1 MKLSELDMGGSM
13 VTNNRLSV
21 PLLEYWKEHQG
32 EIAGFLT
39 IAEGIA
45 RAVMDLHND
54 SNVHGRLSPETIFIE
69 VNDLSR
75 ESQQAKPTM
84 ITLIHERTE
93 TSWAYRAPEQSGRLK
108 RDTDARTD
116 LYALGVIL
124 YELLVGELP
133 YQADDRAE
141 WIYAH
146 LAKRPPHPSETNHR
160 IPQQIGNIL
169 IKLMAKA
176 PEERYQSA
184 YGLLNDI
191 QRCRTEWERSGIIGD
206 FVLGSK
212 DFAGQLRMP
221 IVLSG
226 REQDMAALTDSYADS
241 LSGKTA
247 FVLVSGGA
255 GIGKTTLIREWY
267 RTQQQER
274 GYFISGKAD
283 PLIREVPYAPL
294 IQAFQ
299 ELIHRLLSGSADQL
313 SRWKDKLT
321 TALGDHAGIVTEMIP
336 NMNLIIGEQPV
347 AETLPWTESRNRLH
361 FAFQAMIRT
370 FAGKRSPFILF
381 LDDAHWADAATLDF
395 IRGISESRD
404 LGYFLGII
412 AYRDKDMQP
421 EHGGNLPNLAEGDH
435 RRIVLSS
442 LTLLE
447 TERFLCRTLHVEE
460 ASGRSLAEVIFQ
472 KTAGNPLYIKQFVQT
487 LYANKWL
494 RFDTRKEIWQ
504 WDADEISKQDT
515 LGDVWD
521 VMLDKLPYPTG
532 YALRLAA
539 CIGHSFDMHTLA
551 AICEQSPEQVME
563 QLEPALREG
572 LVLPVREREKWP
584 VRSMAADASFLES
597 TDPNMWFVFIHD
609 TIRQAA
615 YDIVTSEEK
624 DTIHARIGRYRWGF
638 QSVDKPDDQ
647 MYTTLYHFMLGQ
659 NQLTDR
665 DEKRL
670 VAEMALQA
678 SRKARKSAAYL
689 SAVTYLTFGTG
700 LLTDKDWEEHH
711 TLTYELYMER
721 MQAEVL
727 CGHLEAGKELF
738 EELIAHAQ
746 HHLEELK
753 TYAVKLELDINCGN
767 AREAFHTGVQV
778 LGQLG
783 IELPNQ
789 VGTARRQKELSQTRK
804 LLREGMEREL
814 HPERS
819 QEVSPQQ
826 LAILQLLPI
835 VARASSFVDMNLF
848 VVIICRSIRLM
859 IAHHA
864 ANQFPEIIAIFASY
878 ISSEEGRH
886 KEGSELSEAALHLG
900 DTTYS
905 PLKAKLSF
913 IYALTHFWRMSAQE
927 TWPLFKEAHRLS
939 LASGDM
945 YYAGFSLRGMKFS
958 LFFGGHLEELLEFC
972 QVQGGTFHKKDDF
985 IMKSFMLYQQFV
997 KCLKG
1002 ETASRLTLDDDVFD
1016 ERSFLTS
1023 LSPSETRI
1031 GLAFEYEIC
1040 KIQLLYIFGQYQEA
1054 AQLWEQTEH
1063 SERYYKYHSHLPEG
1077 MLYGFLAL
1085 SAIYGD
1091 QTESQQVLADGKL
1104 RSMLGQMRKWSEL
1117 GSSHFQIRL
1126 LLMQGEAARLRGKW
1140 EQALTCYD
1148 EAIDAARENGYTHLE
1163 AIACELAGK
1172 LLLASGKKKFAKTYL
1187 LDAHHGFQTWG
1198 ANEKCLQLRE
1208 QYPDLWVRTNEDGRV
1223 WDRDLKRTRE
1233 SVQAD
1238 HREANEEPLVEVE
1251 RDMFKKAAAR
1261 LTQAYGF
1268 EQLLG
1273 HYLVTLMENAGAAK
1287 GFWIVNKEGDLW
1299 IEAEHDINRNISK
1312 SGHSASLE
1320 SCFDLPI
1327 SVIRFV
1333 ARIKQ
1338 PLVLEDAH
1346 LDDLFAWDPY
1356 IRSVRPRSIICLPV
1370 QQLDRLAGIVYLENE
1385 AVIGAQASERLE
1397 LMQMMSVQLAVL
1409 NRLANEVTA
1418 GKMAPPVMGTDKPKF
1433 EASLLTESL
1442 TEREKDVM
1450 QLMVKG
1456 LSNPEIAQRLE
1467 LAVGTVKNITLS
1479 IYGKLQV
1486 NRRTQAVAKAK
1497 DWNIWE

>member
-1 MKLSELDMGGSM
+1 M
-13 VTNNRLSV
+13 VMNNRLSV
-21 PLLEYWKEHQG
+21 HLPRYWQDQQG
-32 EIAGFLT
+32 EVPSFLT
-39 IAEGIA
+39 IAEGITI
-45 RAVMDLHND
+45 AVMELHNEN
-54 SNVHGRLSPETIFIE
+54 NVHCRLSPETILIE
-69 VNDLSR
+69 VNDKSR
-75 ESQQAKPTM
+75 ASQQATPIM

-116 LYALGVIL
+116 LYALGVIF

-141 WIYAH
+141 WIFAH
-146 LAKRPPHPSETNHR
+146 LAKRPRHPSEANHR
-160 IPQQIGNIL
+160 IPHQIGDIL

-191 QRCRTEWERSGIIGD
+191 KRCRTEWERNGIIGD
-206 FVLGSK
+206 FALGRK
-212 DFAGQLRMP
+212 DFAGHLQMP

-241 LSGKTA
+241 LSGKTE
-247 FVLVSGGA
+247 FVVVSGGA

-267 RTQQQER
+267 RSQQQER

-299 ELIHRLLSGSADQL
+299 ELIYRLLSGSAEQL

-321 TALGDHAGIVTEMIP
+321 AALGDHAGIVTEIIP
-336 NMNLIIGEQPV
+336 NMNLIIGEQPD

-395 IRGISESRD
+395 IRGVSESRD
-404 LGYFLGII
+404 LGYFLCII
-412 AYRDKDMQP
+412 AYRDKEVLP
-421 EHGGNLPNLAEGDH
+421 EHWLKHHNLAEWDH

-447 TERFLCRTLHVEE
+447 TERFLCRTLHLEE
-460 ASGRSLAEVIFQ
+460 ARGRSLAEAIFQ

-487 LYANKWL
+487 IYANKWL
-494 RFDTRKEIWQ
+494 RFDTREEIWQ
-504 WDADEISKQDT
+504 WDTDEIHKQDT

-532 YALRLAA
+532 NVLRLAA
-539 CIGHSFDMHTLA
+539 CIGHSFDLHTLA
-551 AICEQSPEQVME
+551 AISQQSSEQVME

-584 VRSMAADASFLES
+584 VLSMAANASFLES
-597 TDPNMWFVFIHD
+597 TDPNMWFMFIHD
-609 TIRQAA
+609 TIHQTA
-615 YDIVTSEEK
+615 YDVGTSEEK
-624 DTIHARIGRYRWGF
+624 DMIHASIGRYRWGLH
-638 QSVDKPDDQ
+638 SVDKPDDQ

-659 NQLTDR
+659 NQLTDC

-670 VAEMALQA
+670 IAKMALQA

-689 SAVTYLTFGTG
+689 SAVTYLAFGTG

-727 CGHLEAGKELF
+727 CGHIETGKLLF
-738 EELIAHAQ
+738 EELISRAHNR
-746 HHLEELK
+746 LEELR
-753 TYAVKLELDINCGN
+753 TYAVRLELDINRGN
-767 AREAFHTGVQV
+767 AREAFHAGVQL
-778 LGQLG
+778 LGKLG

-814 HPERS
+814 NPKCS
-819 QEVSPQQ
+819 QEVSPHQ

-859 IAHHA
+859 LADHA

-878 ISSEEGRH
+878 MSSEEGRH
-886 KEGSELSEAALHLG
+886 KEGCELSEAALHLG
-900 DTTYS
+900 DATHS

-972 QVQGGTFHKKDDF
+972 QVQGGTFHKKDPF
-985 IMKSFMLYQQFV
+985 IMKSFTLYQQFV

-1002 ETASRLTLDDDVFD
+1002 DTAGRLTLNDDLFD
-1016 ERSFLTS
+1016 ELSFLKS
-1023 LSPSETRI
+1023 MSPSETRI
-1031 GLAFEYEIC
+1031 GLAFEYDIC
-1040 KIQLLYIFGQYQEA
+1040 KIQLLYIFGQYYEA
-1054 AQLWEQTEH
+1054 AQLWEKTEH

-1077 MLYGFLAL
+1077 MLYGFLAM
-1085 SAIYGD
+1085 SAVYRD
-1091 QTESQQVLADGKL
+1091 QSESQQVLADGKM

-1117 GSSHFQIRL
+1117 GSSHFKPKL
-1126 LLMQGEAARLRGKW
+1126 LLMQGEAARLKGRW
-1140 EQALTCYD
+1140 EQAVTCYD

-1172 LLLASGKKKFAKTYL
+1172 LLLAVGKKKFAKTYL
-1187 LDAHHGFQTWG
+1187 LDAHHGFEIWG

-1208 QYPDLWVRTNEDGRV
+1208 QFPDLFVRTKEDGRV
-1223 WDRDLKRTRE
+1223 WERDLKLTRE

-1238 HREANEEPLVEVE
+1238 HKEANEEPLVEVE
-1251 RDMFKKAAAR
+1251 RDMFKKATAR

-1273 HYLVTLMENAGAAK
+1273 YYLVTLMENAGAAK
-1287 GFWIVNKEGDLW
+1287 GFWIVNKAGDLW
-1299 IEAEHDINRNISK
+1299 IEAEHDINRQVSK

-1333 ARIKQ
+1333 ARVKQ

-1346 LDDLFAWDPY
+1346 LDDLFARDPY

-1385 AVIGAQASERLE
+1385 AVTAAHASQRLE
-1397 LMQMMSVQLAVL
+1397 LMQMMSAQLAVL
-1409 NRLANEVTA
+1409 NRFASEEVTI
-1418 GKMAPPVMGTDKPKF
+1418 GKMVPFVTGTDKPKF
-1433 EASLLTESL
+1433 EANLVTESL